1 MASRIRR
8 SVLATPAND
17 ERKVAR
23 AAQAGADVVFLDL
36 EDAVPVGAKAS
47 ARSLAVE
54 GLRAHAWGGTERAV
68 RINALDTPWAHEDII
83 GVVTGAGA
91 ALDAIVVPKV
101 AAARDVWWVDV
112 LLTQL
117 EAKLDLGKRIA
128 LHAVIESV
136 DGVLAAAEI
145 ARSSR
150 RLVALSFGSGDYAVS
165 QGSRVSAQLE
175 PLTTYPGDL
184 WHYARSHILVAARAA
199 GIDAIDAAFPRY
211 RDHQGFLVS
220 AEQAAALGYSGKLAI
235 HPDQVAPANRV
246 FAPTEEEIERARQ
259 LVAAMESA
267 ERAGLGAFSLNGA
280 LVDAMHIRLAQQ
292 TLQRA
297 DGASRGA

>member
-1 MASRIRR
+1 MSY
-8 SVLATPAND
+8 SST
-17 ERKVAR
+17 KV
-23 AAQAGADVVFLDL
+23 
-36 EDAVPVGAKAS
+36 S
-47 ARSLAVE
+47 
-54 GLRAHAWGGTERAV
+54 
-68 RINALDTPWAHEDII
+68 
-83 GVVTGAGA
+83 
-91 ALDAIVVPKV
+91 
-101 AAARDVWWVDV
+101 AARDVWWVDV

-117 EAKLDLGKRIA
+117 ETKLGLEKRIA

-175 PLTTYPGDL
+175 PLTSFPGDL

-199 GIDAIDAAFPRY
+199 GIDAAFPRY
-211 RDHQGFLVS
+211 RDDQGFLVA
-220 AEQAAALGYSGKLAI
+220 AEHAATLGYSGKLAI

-259 LVAAMESA
+259 LVAAVESA

-297 DGASRGA
+297 DGATRGA